1 MEPLK
6 YWTLDGF
13 DVTSYKW
20 KLYERINK
28 KFNGSGSDKSE
39 KCLYSYNFSLTT
51 DPFKH
56 QPNGAFNTNF
66 FKTIEFE
73 YSNYSNPPFD
83 LSASF
88 RTICEASSNVII
100 GTIKDPTNIY
110 KYHYNLYVIEEKYN
124 VLTFQNGL
132 AGLMWSS

>member
-1 MEPLK
+1 MRTFAIICDGK
-6 YWTLDGF
+6 YREYNF
-13 DVTSYKW
+13 DSSIYGKIEKYTKS
-20 KLYERINK
+20 
-28 KFNGSGSDKSE
+28 NGSCSKIG
-39 KCLYSYNFSLTT
+39 LYSYNFSLTT

-124 VLTFQNGL
+124 VLTFQNGF
-132 AGLMWSS
+132 AGLKWSS